1 MAATIPTKE
10 IFEKTGPCE
19 EQLKEEIR
27 LRIKA
32 GAITS
37 KAVDEGDK
45 CVLVTEWNVIGEQ

>member
-1 MAATIPTKE
+1 MAATIPTRE

-32 GAITS
+32 GAITC
-37 KAVDEGDK
+37 KAVDEGEK